1 MKATTRIVLLATA
14 CMMLLAKAPAMA
26 LDCAAVQAAC
36 VDQCQNRA
44 GATGQQPL
52 VTGTL
57 AAGVKACVNRCSI
70 APCQQTPLSARL
82 CDATAQSLCNNSF
95 RSCTDGCITSSAA
108 TAAVIQA
115 QGSCTTSCCT
125 KFKLCL
131 GQRQC
136 DISTITAITC
146 EESGF

>member
-1 MKATTRIVLLATA
+1 MKATARIVLMAA
-14 CMMLLAKAPAMA
+14 CTMLLATTPAMA
-26 LDCAAVQAAC
+26 VDCAAIRAAC
-36 VDQCQNRA
+36 IDQCQNRA

-70 APCQQTPLSARL
+70 APCQQTPLTARV
-82 CDATAQSLCNNSF
+82 CDATAQTICSSSF
-95 RSCTDGCITSSAA
+95 RSCTDACITSFAA
-108 TAAVIQA
+108 TAAIIQA
-115 QGSCTTSCCT
+115 QASCTTSCCT

-146 EESGF
+146 EERGR